1 MRDFCVLK
9 AGKGGHNWSVFCF
22 SFFGRVTGFSGL
34 SSEKTEQDFF
44 CCRMKRGNIVGR
56 EMVKLSEKGA
66 S

>member
-44 CCRMKRGNIVGR
+44 LLQNEERKHCGERDGEAK
-56 EMVKLSEKGA
+56 
-66 S
+66 